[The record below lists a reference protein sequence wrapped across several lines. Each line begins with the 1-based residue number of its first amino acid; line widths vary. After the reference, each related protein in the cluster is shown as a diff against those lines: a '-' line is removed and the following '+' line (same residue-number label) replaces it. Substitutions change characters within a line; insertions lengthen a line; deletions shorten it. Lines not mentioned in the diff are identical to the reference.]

1 MEAVKEQ
8 RTQIEGLKNELAN
21 CCDGK
26 LKSGSMDATG
36 NGNLNANQARL
47 CQNTPNPFNKQTN
60 IRFEIPETV
69 QSAQLHICNMT
80 GTLLKTITI
89 NQRGADNVI
98 INANEFVA
106 GMYLYSL
113 VCDGK
118 IVDTKQML
126 LTN

>member
-1 MEAVKEQ
+1 MKEQ
-8 RTQIEGLKNELAN
+8 QAQIEELKSELAN
-21 CCDGK
+21 CCQEG
-26 LKSGSMDATG
+26 LKSGSINSTSELSP
-36 NGNLNANQARL
+36 NISEVKLY
-47 CQNTPNPFNKQTN
+47 QNNPNPFSVQTT

-80 GTLLKTITI
+80 GTLLETITI
-89 NQRGADNVI
+89 NQRNNGNVI

-126 LTN
+126 LTQQ